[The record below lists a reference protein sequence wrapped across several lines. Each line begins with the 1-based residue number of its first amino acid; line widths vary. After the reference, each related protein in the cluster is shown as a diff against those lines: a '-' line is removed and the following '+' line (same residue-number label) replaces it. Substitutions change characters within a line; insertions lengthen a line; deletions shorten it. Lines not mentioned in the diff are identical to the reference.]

1 MKLWSGRFGKD
12 TNALVNELNAS
23 IAFDQRL
30 YREDITGS
38 MAHAAMLAGQ
48 GIISQADADAI
59 QAGLQAILEDVEAGK
74 IAFTADN
81 EDIHMNVE
89 ALLTARI
96 GDAGKRLHT
105 ARSRNDQVALD
116 FRMYVREQIPVIV
129 GQLLDL
135 ETVLCRQAK
144 QYQTAVMPGY
154 THLQRAQPISFAQH
168 LLAYASMFSRDVTR
182 LEDCAA
188 RLNECPLGSGA
199 LAGTTY
205 PIDRFMTAQ
214 ALGFAGP
221 MSNSLDGV
229 SDRDY
234 ALELLSALGSG
245 ALAGTTYP
253 IDRFMTAQ
261 ALGFAG
267 PMSNSLDG
275 VSDRDYALE
284 LLSALSILMMHLSRF
299 SEEIILW
306 CSWEFK
312 FIELDDGYATGSSI
326 MPQKKN
332 PDVAELVRGKTGR
345 VYGDLMGLLTV
356 MKGLPLAYNKDMQE
370 DKEPVFDAV
379 DTVEMCLPVFAAML
393 DTMTVHTGNMRKGL
407 PLAYNKDMQ
416 EDKEPVFDAV
426 DTVEMC
432 LPVFAAMLDTMTVH
446 TGNMRAAAGKGFINA
461 TDCADYLTK
470 KGMPFRDAYTVTGK
484 LVAACTAQGKTLEEL
499 SLEELKA
506 ASDLFDEDVYEAINL
521 ENCMALRGSYGG
533 PAVSETTRQI
543 QAVEQ
548 FIKDHTK

>member
-1 MKLWSGRFGKD
+1 MKLWGGRFQKETD
-12 TNALVNELNAS
+12 QLVNELNAS
-23 IAFDQRL
+23 ISFDQRL

-38 MAHAAMLAGQ
+38 MAHARMLGDC
-48 GIISQADADAI
+48 GIISKEDAAAI
-59 QAGLQAILEDVEAGK
+59 IGGLQGILADIEAGK
-74 IAFTADN
+74 VTFTADN

-116 FRMYVREQIPVIV
+116 FRMYVREQIPVMV
-129 GQLLDL
+129 SQLLEL

-144 QYQTAVMPGY
+144 KYQTAVMPGY

-168 LLAYASMFSRDVTR
+168 LMAYASMFRRDVTR
-182 LEDCAA
+182 LEDCGK
-188 RLNECPLGSGA
+188 RLDECPLGSGA

-205 PIDRFMTAQ
+205 PIDRWETAQ
-214 ALGFAGP
+214 ALGFAAP

-234 ALELLSALGSG
+234 ALELLSG
-245 ALAGTTYP
+245 
-253 IDRFMTAQ
+253 
-261 ALGFAG
+261 
-267 PMSNSLDG
+267 
-275 VSDRDYALE
+275 
-284 LLSALSILMMHLSRF
+284 LSILMMHLSRF
-299 SEEIILW
+299 AEEIILW

-312 FIELDDGYATGSSI
+312 FIELDDAYATGSSI

-345 VYGDLMGLLTV
+345 VYGDLMSLLTV

-370 DKEPVFDAV
+370 DKEPVFDAI

-393 DTMTVHTGNMRKGL
+393 DTMTVRTDNMRK
-407 PLAYNKDMQ
+407 
-416 EDKEPVFDAV
+416 
-426 DTVEMC
+426 
-432 LPVFAAMLDTMTVH
+432 
-446 TGNMRAAAGKGFINA
+446 AAGHGFINA

-470 KGMPFRDAYTVTGK
+470 KGMPFRDAYTVTGH
-484 LVAACTAQGKTLEEL
+484 LVAQCTAQGKTLEEL
-499 SLEELKA
+499 TLEELKA
-506 ASDLFDEDVYEAINL
+506 VSPLFEQDVYDALNL
-521 ENCMALRGSYGG
+521 ENCMALRSSYGG

-543 QAVEQ
+543 GEIEAFVKER
-548 FIKDHTK
+548 T